1 MNYARFY
8 TLFAKIPKYGD
19 NEDQKAQLVSDISH
33 GRTTSLR
40 ELTPAEYNALCRLLD
55 ERIGN
60 RDQLRKRRSEAL
72 RLMTA
77 LGIDTSN
84 WGAVDHFCAQPRIA
98 GKVFRQ
104 LSCEELIALSR
115 KLRAITAKRPSHRP
129 QPQTNTA
136 EPKILYYNPTYNLE
150 GLPS

>member
-1 MNYARFY
+1 MNYAKFY
-8 TLFAKIPKYGD
+8 TLLAKIPKYGD
-19 NEDQKAQLVSDISH
+19 NEDQKAQLVSSISH

-40 ELTPAEYNALCRLLD
+40 ELTSSEYNALCRLLD
-55 ERIGN
+55 ERVAG

-104 LSCEELIALSR
+104 LRCDELIALSR
-115 KLRAITAKRPSHRP
+115 KLRAIAGKRPSHRP
-129 QPQTNTA
+129 KQPTA
-136 EPKILYYNPTYNLE
+136 TQPKILYYKPTYNPE